1 MKGLQFLG
9 NRVEDAAN
17 AFIDVLKYSDQS
29 VDYPDFKD
37 IEPWPDE
44 IVDMFKDALKDK
56 PFSEISAILMYT
68 QQSSRFDLIA
78 ELMLGIGLVEM
89 RHYDKLSDFLQKA
102 DPHEQDS
109 VMDIYPK
116 VEIGFSPQSALKIA
130 WNSEIETIG
139 NYKKIMNNLA
149 LYSERADYD
158 DVMYLLNKLIAD
170 EEHHIKLIK
179 EAMGVDKDTKGVT
192 VKSLSKM
199 SRVAIIHKESRDNY
213 ISGNSYT
220 RCPCCGKCYILSEEE
235 VVNAIDNNLSVYA
248 ECSCGNSFYIETEDE
263 QDNYSEW

>member
-1 MKGLQFLG
+1 MKALKFLG

-37 IEPWPDE
+37 IEPWPED
-44 IVDMFKDALKDK
+44 IVNMFKDALKDK

-68 QQSSRFDLIA
+68 QQSSRFEPIA

-89 RHYDKLSDFLQKA
+89 RHYGKLSDFLQKA
-102 DPHEQDS
+102 DPYEQDP

-116 VEIGFSPQSALKIA
+116 VEIGFSPESALKIA

-139 NYKKIMNNLA
+139 NYKKIMNSLA
-149 LYSERADYD
+149 LYNERADYD

-179 EAMGVDKDTKGVT
+179 EAMGVDDTKKGVT
-192 VKSLSKM
+192 V
-199 SRVAIIHKESRDNY
+199 IIK
-213 ISGNSYT
+213 
-220 RCPCCGKCYILSEEE
+220 
-235 VVNAIDNNLSVYA
+235 
-248 ECSCGNSFYIETEDE
+248 
-263 QDNYSEW
+263 

>member
-44 IVDMFKDALKDK
+44 IINMFYVIWKNAK
-56 PFSEISAILMYT
+56 FSELSAIIMYT

-116 VEIGFSPQSALKIA
+116 VEMGFSPESALKIA
-130 WNSEIETIG
+130 LDSEIETIG
-139 NYKKIMNNLA
+139 HYKKIMNNLA
-149 LYSERADYD
+149 LHDDRADYD
-158 DVMYLLNKLIAD
+158 DVMYLLNKLVAD
-170 EEHHIKLIK
+170 EEHHIKLLK
-179 EAMGVDKDTKGVT
+179 EAMGMDKATKGVT
-192 VKSLSKM
+192 V
-199 SRVAIIHKESRDNY
+199 IIK
-213 ISGNSYT
+213 
-220 RCPCCGKCYILSEEE
+220 
-235 VVNAIDNNLSVYA
+235 
-248 ECSCGNSFYIETEDE
+248 
-263 QDNYSEW
+263 